1 MGFWGSMN
9 TIRKVYKVLSIL
21 EQDVV
26 DYLRKSETDFIN
38 NRNYFEFKKRE
49 IINHLKELSTL
60 EKLGGNTVQYADF
73 QFMGQ
78 KNRLDTIIYLTNQLI
93 Q

>member
-1 MGFWGSMN
+1 MGFFSSMN
-9 TIRKVYKVLSIL
+9 AIRKVNKVLALL
-21 EQDVV
+21 EKDVA

-38 NRNYFEFKKRE
+38 NRTYLEYKKRD
-49 IINHLKELSTL
+49 ILNYLQELSAL
-60 EKLGGNTVQYADF
+60 EKISGNTVQCADF

-78 KNRLDTIIYLTNQLI
+78 KNRLGTIIYLTYQLI